1 MKRNKFQS
9 GFTLIELIAVM
20 VILAILAAVVIPRIT
35 SVQEGAYE
43 SNVGNMYGAIRNY
56 ISNQALKNAISGGR
70 GMETY
75 DEPALVADT
84 QVQNYY
90 LNLWI
95 KDYDKDKWIQTWE
108 NDGGVDENSTG
119 PAVVG
124 DRVASPNLIVF
135 QYHPHG
141 LTGGA
146 GTIKKNVFFIE
157 YFPATTQTAE
167 DDGYQFDSFQLVAY
181 KDDDDLGATGTDQD
195 CDLDFDTTKD
205 VVVSG
210 MHKYRPDSNV
220 DVEATTVG
228 AR

>member
-1 MKRNKFQS
+1 MKHNKFQP

-56 ISNQALKNAISGGR
+56 VSNQALKNAISGGR

-75 DEPALVADT
+75 DEPALVAAT
-84 QVQNYY
+84 QLQNYY
-90 LNLWI
+90 LDLWI

-108 NDGGVDENSTG
+108 NDGGVDENPTG

-141 LTGGA
+141 LTAGA

-195 CDLDFDTTKD
+195 CDLGFDTTKD

-210 MHKYRPDSNV
+210 MHKYRPDANL

-228 AR
+228 TR